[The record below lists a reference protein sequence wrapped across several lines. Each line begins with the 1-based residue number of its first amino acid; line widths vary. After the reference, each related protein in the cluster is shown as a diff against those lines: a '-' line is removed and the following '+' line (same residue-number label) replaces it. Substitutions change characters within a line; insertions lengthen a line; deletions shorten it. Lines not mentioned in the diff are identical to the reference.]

1 MKSISFIKKTAIPYV
16 VVITL
21 LMLVMAFATTRYFEN
36 FVLEN
41 WKNELSAE
49 TQLAAN
55 QMLLS
60 GGPLEAQKVAD
71 LVHVLA
77 TATGDRVTIILPDG
91 QVIGESETDPTSL
104 ENHLTRPEVQAALQG
119 QTTTAIRTSATLHT
133 RLLYCAS
140 PVIQDGKV
148 IAVVRLAKPITLIDT
163 TMAQYREFILLV
175 SIAGIALSL
184 ILMFVQSGAKV
195 NPLLRI
201 SQKVRDLSLGNL
213 SKIEET
219 NRQDEIGTIASS
231 FNTMVE
237 QIAVQVASIE
247 GERAKNDAILSNM
260 KDGVMLVD
268 ETGNVTLMNP
278 AAMELFQVDS
288 PNPNNSSL
296 AEVVRHHQVL
306 ELWKQ
311 CQATQTVQSGFIQT
325 TTAQESVQ
333 VTASPIRGNPSGDI
347 LLLFQDLTLLH
358 KLQTV
363 RQDFVSNVSHELRT
377 PLTSLKLLVETLT
390 DGAIKDEKQ
399 AEHFLQQMNMEI
411 DNLTQIVQELLDLS
425 KIESGRVPLRRKA
438 TDPRA
443 LAEAAIERMRLQAER
458 AGIEMQTDLPK
469 NLPKANA
476 DSSRIEQVI
485 VNLLHNA
492 IKFTNPGGRIK
503 ISAGVDG
510 HNILF
515 SVEDSGI
522 GISESDL
529 ERIFERFYK
538 TDRAR
543 ASGGT
548 GLGLSIARH
557 IVESHGGSI
566 WATSQP
572 GKGSTFMF
580 TIPQIR

>member
-425 KIESGRVPLRRKA
+425 KIESGRVPLKRKA

>member
-21 LMLVMAFATTRYFEN
+21 LMLVMAFASTRYFEN

-41 WKNELSAE
+41 WKNELYAE
-49 TQLAAN
+49 SQLAAN

-60 GGPLEAQKVAD
+60 GRPLEAQGVAD
-71 LVHVLA
+71 LVQVLA

-91 QVIGESETDPTSL
+91 QVIGESETDPASL
-104 ENHLTRPEVQAALQG
+104 ENHLTRPEVQAALRG
-119 QTTTAIRTSATLHT
+119 QTATAIRSSATLHT
-133 RLLYCAS
+133 RLLYSAS
-140 PVIQDGKV
+140 PVMQDGKI
-148 IAVVRLAKPITLIDT
+148 IAVVRLAKPITLIDA
-163 TMAQYREFILLV
+163 TMAQYRKFILLV
-175 SIAGIALSL
+175 SAAGIILSL
-184 ILMFVQSGAKV
+184 VLMFVQSGAKV

-213 SKIEET
+213 RKIEET

-260 KDGVMLVD
+260 KDGVILVD
-268 ETGNVTLMNP
+268 EGGNVTLMNP
-278 AAMELFQVDS
+278 AARELFQLDTATFS
-288 PNPNNSSL
+288 NNSL

-399 AEHFLQQMNMEI
+399 AGHFLQQMNMEI

-425 KIESGRVPLRRKA
+425 KIESGRVPLNRTA
-438 TDPRA
+438 TDPRT
-443 LAEAAIERMRLQAER
+443 LAEAAIERMRLQAGR
-458 AGIEMQTDLPK
+458 AGIEIQTDLPE
-469 NLPKANA
+469 NLPRVNA

-503 ISAGVDG
+503 ISAGIDG
-510 HNILF
+510 HSVLF
-515 SVEDSGI
+515 SVEDNGI
-522 GISESDL
+522 GISKNDL

-580 TIPQIR
+580 TIPRIR

>member
-278 AAMELFQVDS
+278 AAMELFQVDP
-288 PNPNNSSL
+288 PNFNNNSL

-311 CQATQTVQSGFIQT
+311 CQTTQTVQSGFIQT

-522 GISESDL
+522 GISENDL

>member
-60 GGPLEAQKVAD
+60 GGAQEAQGVAD
-71 LVHVLA
+71 LVQVLA

-104 ENHLTRPEVQAALQG
+104 ENHLSRPEVQAALQG

-140 PVIQDGKV
+140 PVIQNGKV

-278 AAMELFQVDS
+278 AAMELFQVDP
-288 PNPNNSSL
+288 PNFNNSSL

-306 ELWKQ
+306 DLWKQ

>member
-1 MKSISFIKKTAIPYV
+1 
-16 VVITL
+16 
-21 LMLVMAFATTRYFEN
+21 
-36 FVLEN
+36 
-41 WKNELSAE
+41 
-49 TQLAAN
+49 
-55 QMLLS
+55 
-60 GGPLEAQKVAD
+60 
-71 LVHVLA
+71 
-77 TATGDRVTIILPDG
+77 
-91 QVIGESETDPTSL
+91 
-104 ENHLTRPEVQAALQG
+104 
-119 QTTTAIRTSATLHT
+119 
-133 RLLYCAS
+133 
-140 PVIQDGKV
+140 
-148 IAVVRLAKPITLIDT
+148 
-163 TMAQYREFILLV
+163 
-175 SIAGIALSL
+175 
-184 ILMFVQSGAKV
+184 
-195 NPLLRI
+195 
-201 SQKVRDLSLGNL
+201 
-213 SKIEET
+213 
-219 NRQDEIGTIASS
+219 
-231 FNTMVE
+231 
-237 QIAVQVASIE
+237 
-247 GERAKNDAILSNM
+247 M
-260 KDGVMLVD
+260 KDGVILVD
-268 ETGNVTLMNP
+268 EGGNVTLMNP
-278 AAMELFQVDS
+278 AARELFQLDTATFS
-288 PNPNNSSL
+288 NNSL

-399 AEHFLQQMNMEI
+399 AGHFLQQMNMEI

-425 KIESGRVPLRRKA
+425 KIESGRVPLNRTA
-438 TDPRA
+438 TDPRT
-443 LAEAAIERMRLQAER
+443 LAEAAIERMRLQAGR
-458 AGIEMQTDLPK
+458 AGIEIQTDLPE
-469 NLPKANA
+469 NLPRVNA

-503 ISAGVDG
+503 ISAGIDG
-510 HNILF
+510 HSVLF
-515 SVEDSGI
+515 SVEDNGI
-522 GISESDL
+522 GISKNDL

-580 TIPQIR
+580 TIPRIR

>member
-278 AAMELFQVDS
+278 AAMELFQVDP
-288 PNPNNSSL
+288 PNFNNSSL

-306 ELWKQ
+306 DLWKQ

-347 LLLFQDLTLLH
+347 LLLFQDLTILH

-503 ISAGVDG
+503 ISTGVDG

-522 GISESDL
+522 GISENDL

>member
-278 AAMELFQVDS
+278 AAMELFQVDP
-288 PNPNNSSL
+288 PNFNNNSL

-311 CQATQTVQSGFIQT
+311 CQTTQTVQSGFIQT